1 MTETS
6 DQSRLSE
13 IARSL
18 NRYEWAP
25 VAAEVACG
33 AAFFQL
39 LRGLEEAERPKFP
52 RETGAGR
59 WAMRLHTENV
69 LVLAEQVVLLQEE
82 FLPAWRSR
90 VPSGSPM
97 TELIDLYVRGAQP
110 VVQHAA
116 AVRAA
121 WECTT
126 LPEPASDDIARQV
139 RYAGA
144 SADEAAAR
152 LRYDIAARW
161 EDEPDRRSLW
171 AAMEPA
177 WNYLGGVRSTTM
189 AAVSGDVEC

>member
-1 MTETS
+1 
-6 DQSRLSE
+6 
-13 IARSL
+13 
-18 NRYEWAP
+18 
-25 VAAEVACG
+25 
-33 AAFFQL
+33 
-39 LRGLEEAERPKFP
+39 
-52 RETGAGR
+52 
-59 WAMRLHTENV
+59 
-69 LVLAEQVVLLQEE
+69 
-82 FLPAWRSR
+82 
-90 VPSGSPM
+90 M

-139 RYAGA
+139 HYAGA

-171 AAMEPA
+171 EEMESA
-177 WNYLGGVRSTTM
+177 WNHLGAVRSTMM
-189 AAVSGDVEC
+189 AAVSGYVES